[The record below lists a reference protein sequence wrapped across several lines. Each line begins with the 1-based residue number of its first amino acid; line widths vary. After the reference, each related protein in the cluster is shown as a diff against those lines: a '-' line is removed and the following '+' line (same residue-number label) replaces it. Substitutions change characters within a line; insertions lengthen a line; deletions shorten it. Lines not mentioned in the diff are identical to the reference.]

1 MNVKL
6 KLFVDNLFSKIFD
19 HLSCMIEHQILAQ
32 ASSRAPKVVIY
43 WQLLYHR
50 NDASSI
56 YRTVPSSYPLACY
69 KDHPDSILIPQ
80 PAHQQQVNFFRA
92 IRLF

>member
-1 MNVKL
+1 MSVKL

-32 ASSRAPKVVIY
+32 VSSRVPKVVIY

-80 PAHQQQVNFFRA
+80 PAHQLQVIFFRA

>member
-6 KLFVDNLFSKIFD
+6 KLFVYNLFSKIFD

-32 ASSRAPKVVIY
+32 VSSRALKVVIY

-56 YRTVPSSYPLACY
+56 YRMVPSSYPLACY
-69 KDHPDSILIPQ
+69 KDHPDLILIQQ